1 MEIEVIYEK
10 GVFKPLQKVDLKEGT
25 HLTLIMGKN
34 KVKKVLQNL
43 KDLKPLYVEIDDEKL
58 EWEYYA
64 ETSKLKNHQPKP
76 L

>member
-25 HLTLIMGKN
+25 RLTLIMGKD

-43 KDLKPLYVEIDDEKL
+43 KDLELLDVEIDDEKL

-64 ETSKLKNHQPKP
+64 ET
-76 L
+76 